1 MPDKIYNP
9 PLPPWRVT
17 IGSTG
22 AGLIILDIRH
32 HDKPQV
38 IFTEPAAAYCGG
50 ITERDEDGSICGVVN
65 DDYAMIH
72 AARLI
77 VESMQGKENRNV
89 RDE

>member
-1 MPDKIYNP
+1 MPDKIYNL

-17 IGSTG
+17 IGNTCH
-22 AGLIILDIRH
+22 LIILDICH
-32 HDKPQV
+32 HHSPQV

-77 VESMQGKENRNV
+77 VESTQRREDLSV
-89 RDE
+89 

>member
-1 MPDKIYNP
+1 MPDKIYNL
-9 PLPPWRVT
+9 PLPPWRVH
-17 IGSTG
+17 IGLAG
-22 AGLIILDIRH
+22 ARLIILDIRH
-32 HDKPQV
+32 HHSPQV

-77 VESMQGKENRNV
+77 VESMQGRENLNV
-89 RDE
+89 